1 MSAPVGP
8 YTPVVRAGP
17 YVVCSGQIGL
27 ANGSAGVALAEGG
40 LVPQTRQAMS
50 NVSSVLGE
58 FGLGWPDV
66 FKTTVYLTDISA
78 YSDFNG
84 TYMEELGSHRP
95 ARTLV
100 AVTALP
106 LGALVEI
113 EAWALAPTDS

>member
-1 MSAPVGP
+1 MSTPVGP
-8 YTPVVRAGP
+8 YTPVMRAGP
-17 YVVCSGQIGL
+17 YAVCSGQIGL
-27 ANGSAGVALAEGG
+27 ENGSAGVALAEGG

-50 NVSSVLGE
+50 NVASVLSE
-58 FGLGWPDV
+58 LGLGWPDV

-78 YSDFNG
+78 YSDFNAI
-84 TYMEELGSHRP
+84 YMEELGPLRP

-113 EAWALAPTDS
+113 EAWALAPSES

>member
-1 MSAPVGP
+1 MSTPVGP
-8 YTPVVRAGP
+8 YTPVMRAGP

-27 ANGSAGVALAEGG
+27 ENGSAGVALAEGG

-50 NVSSVLGE
+50 NVASVLSE
-58 FGLGWPDV
+58 LGLGWPDV

-78 YSDFNG
+78 YSDFNAI
-84 TYMEELGSHRP
+84 YMEELGALRP

-113 EAWALAPTDS
+113 EAWALAPSEG